1 MCFLALL
8 IIIIVAYARAAA
20 EGEAM
25 PAIVAVGRVDTRS
38 SKDKIVCI
46 TKTRRI
52 SPGRPFVTVATD
64 IDVPATERF

>member
-8 IIIIVAYARAAA
+8 IIIIVAYARAA

-25 PAIVAVGRVDTRS
+25 PAIVAVGRVDARS

-64 IDVPATERF
+64 VDVPATERF